1 MTKQKVL
8 IVEDDDAIATM
19 YTMKL
24 ELSKFDVKRAANG
37 HDGLGVSLYLDK
49 LIMDQVGGD
58 IDVRSVKG
66 KGTTFTITRPTPKE
80 VSVGSQVVT
89 SN

>member
-1 MTKQKVL
+1 M
-8 IVEDDDAIATM
+8 
-19 YTMKL
+19 
-24 ELSKFDVKRAANG
+24 
-37 HDGLGVSLYLDK
+37 SLYLDK

-66 KGTTFTITRPTPKE
+66 KGTTFTITWPTPKE

-89 SN
+89 TN

>member
-1 MTKQKVL
+1 
-8 IVEDDDAIATM
+8 M

-37 HDGLGVSLYLDK
+37 NDGLGVSLYLDK

-58 IDVRSVKG
+58 IDVLSVKG
-66 KGTTFTITRPTPKE
+66 KGTTFTITWPTPKE

>member
-1 MTKQKVL
+1 MSHLFSAFSRSDNSSALQ
-8 IVEDDDAIATM
+8 ID
-19 YTMKL
+19 
-24 ELSKFDVKRAANG
+24 

-58 IDVRSVKG
+58 IDVQSVKG
-66 KGTTFTITRPTPKE
+66 KGTTFTITWPTPKE

-89 SN
+89 CI